1 MDNVNN
7 RVMRYS
13 SNTAFGTVAG
23 GGNGPGISNTQLYY
37 PMGIHF
43 DSISNSLLI
52 ANIVA
57 NNIVRWTLGT
67 LNWQIV
73 AGNQNG
79 TSGNTS
85 IGLQSPI
92 DVTLDPMGNSYVLDS
107 DNQRIQLF
115 LAGERDGRTIAGV
128 TGLVGSNATLLN
140 YPSSIALD
148 NQLHLYVSDSTN
160 HRVQK
165 FMRY

>member
-1 MDNVNN
+1 MVFLFIGGLGNASNQLNYPYGVTRDPISSALYIADNLNN

-13 SNTAFGTVAG
+13 SNAAFGTVVA
-23 GGNGPGISNTQLYY
+23 GGNGPGISNTQLFY

-43 DSISNSLLI
+43 DAISNSLLI
-52 ANIVA
+52 ANYVA

-107 DNQRIQLF
+107 DNQR
-115 LAGERDGRTIAGV
+115 
-128 TGLVGSNATLLN
+128 
-140 YPSSIALD
+140 
-148 NQLHLYVSDSTN
+148 
-160 HRVQK
+160 VQ
-165 FMRY
+165 

>member
-1 MDNVNN
+1 
-7 RVMRYS
+7 MRYS
-13 SNTAFGTVAG
+13 FNAAFGTVVA
-23 GGNGPGISNTQLYY
+23 GGNGPGISNTQLFY

-43 DSISNSLLI
+43 DAISNSLLI
-52 ANIVA
+52 ANYVA

-107 DNQRIQLF
+107 DNQRVQLF